1 MKDLKQI
8 VTIAAMPWGT
18 GEDRHP
24 RRPGQVFAADG
35 GLVADCEFP
44 DDNEHNDEN
53 ARLIAAAPDMLLA
66 LAKTR
71 DNLAG
76 LSRSDDDIYAAML
89 RRIDSAISKA
99 VQGK

>member
-1 MKDLKQI
+1 MTDIKQI
-8 VTIAAMPWGT
+8 VSIAPIPWST

-24 RRPGQVFAADG
+24 RRPGQVFAANG

-44 DDNEHNDEN
+44 DDNEHNGQN

-76 LSRSDDDIYAAML
+76 LSRSDDDIYAAMMQ
-89 RRIDSAISKA
+89 RIDSAISKA